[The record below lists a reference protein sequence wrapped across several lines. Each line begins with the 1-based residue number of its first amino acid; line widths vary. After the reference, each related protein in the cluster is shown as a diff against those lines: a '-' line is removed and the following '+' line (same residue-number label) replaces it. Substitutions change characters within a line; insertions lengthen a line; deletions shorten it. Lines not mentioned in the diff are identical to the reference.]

1 MSSSVSKRSSLW
13 FLAITLLSFLAAS
26 TAPTP
31 LYHLYQDHL
40 QFSAATL
47 TLIFGVYA
55 LSLLAALLTV
65 GSLSDYLGRKPV
77 IFTAVLLNMLA
88 MLLFINADSVTWLIS
103 ARVLQGFAT
112 GMATAALGAALL
124 DTDRQQGPLVNSV
137 APLLGMAVGAM
148 GCGLLAEFAPL
159 PLQLTFWVLL
169 ALFGLQALY
178 VWRLPES
185 VSAQSG
191 ALASLRPTLHVP
203 VQARRALWRVLPI
216 NTATWA
222 LGGFYASL
230 APSLVRTATGSTSNL
245 IGGATVAVLTVT
257 GALMIYTLRSRAADK
272 VLWIGTSTL
281 PVGVALILLAVHSA
295 SLPLFFIGTL
305 VAGGGLRVRRQFSRV
320 VAQCGATGVAPRAR
334 RLDVCVLRAQ
344 LPGVLPA
351 VVAGGESDAGLW
363 SGGNDR
369 CLRRHADLPGRRC
382 LVGADAKAHH
392 PGLQRHRSAIKNA
405 AP

>member
-1 MSSSVSKRSSLW
+1 MSSSISNRSSLW

-31 LYHLYQDHL
+31 LYHLYQEHL

-55 LSLLAALLTV
+55 ISLLAALLTV

-77 IFTAVLLNMLA
+77 IFTAVALNMLA
-88 MLLFINADSVTWLIS
+88 MLLFINADSVAWLIS

-137 APLLGMAVGAM
+137 APLLGMAAGAM

-169 ALFGLQALY
+169 AMFGLQALY

-185 VSAQSG
+185 VSAQRG

-203 VQARRALWRVLPI
+203 TQARRALWLVLPI
-216 NTATWA
+216 NTAAWA

-230 APSLVRTATGSTSNL
+230 APSLVRTATGLTSNL

-257 GALMIYTLRSRAADK
+257 GALMIYTLRSRPADK
-272 VLWIGTSTL
+272 VLRVGASIL

-295 SLPLFFIGTL
+295 SLSLFFIGTL
-305 VAGGGLRVRRQFSRV
+305 VAGCGFGASFLGALRSV
-320 VAQCGATGVAPRAR
+320 VPLA
-334 RLDVCVLRAQ
+334 
-344 LPGVLPA
+344 LPH
-351 VVAGGESDAGLW
+351 ERAGLM
-363 SGGNDR
+363 SAFYVLSYLAFCLPSLLAGNLTRAFGLVTTTDGYGAV
-369 CLRRHADLPGRRC
+369 LIILAVSALPVLMRQQPAKVC
-382 LVGADAKAHH
+382 GADA
-392 PGLQRHRSAIKNA
+392 R
-405 AP
+405 

>member
-1 MSSSVSKRSSLW
+1 MSLPATNRSSLW

-31 LYHLYQDHL
+31 LYHLYQEHL

-88 MLLFINADSVTWLIS
+88 MLLFINADSVAWLIG

-112 GMATAALGAALL
+112 GMATAVLSAALL
-124 DTDRQQGPLVNSV
+124 DTDRQQGPMVNSV
-137 APLLGMAVGAM
+137 APLLGMALGAM

-159 PLQLTFWVLL
+159 PLQLTYWVLF
-169 ALFGLQALY
+169 ALFVMQALY

-185 VSAQSG
+185 VSRQPG
-191 ALASLRPTLHVP
+191 AWASLRPTLHVP
-203 VQARRALWRVLPI
+203 IQARRMLWRVLPI
-216 NTATWA
+216 DLAVWA
-222 LGGFYASL
+222 LGGFFASL

-257 GALMIYTLRSRAADK
+257 GASMIYTLRNRPADK
-272 VLWIGTSTL
+272 VLLLGASLL
-281 PVGVALILLAVHSA
+281 PAGVALILLAVHSA
-295 SLPLFFIGTL
+295 SLPLFFFGTL
-305 VAGGGLRVRRQFSRV
+305 VAGSGFGTGFLGALRSIVPL
-320 VAQCGATGVAPRAR
+320 A
-334 RLDVCVLRAQ
+334 
-344 LPGVLPA
+344 LPH
-351 VVAGGESDAGLW
+351 ERAGLM
-363 SGGNDR
+363 SAFYVLSYLAFCLPSLLAGNLTRSFGLVATTDGYGAVLIILSLAALIGL
-369 CLRRHADLPGRRC
+369 LRERS
-382 LVGADAKAHH
+382 VKAC
-392 PGLQRHRSAIKNA
+392 GVDVR
-405 AP
+405 